1 MGIKVLFFG
10 SVTDITLVAE
20 LSWEY
25 CVDTDTLVKG
35 LLTRFPALAN
45 KKYFIALNQQV
56 IHENCSLKPGDTIA
70 LMPPFSGG

>member
-10 SVTDITLVAE
+10 SVTDITLVTEMSLEHCA
-20 LSWEY
+20 
-25 CVDTDTLVKG
+25 DTDALVKE
-35 LLTRFPALAN
+35 LLSRFPALAN

-70 LMPPFSGG
+70 LMPPYSGG

>member
-10 SVTDITLVAE
+10 SVTDITLEAE
-20 LSWEY
+20 LSWEF
-25 CVDTDTLVKG
+25 CADTDTLIKA
-35 LLTRFPALAN
+35 LHNRFPALVN

-56 IHENCSLKPGDTIA
+56 IHENRPLNPGDIVA